1 MEKKVV
7 NYIKKFNMLDEG
19 DKVLAGVS
27 GGADSMCL
35 LLVLLKI
42 KNLFNI
48 NISVV
53 HVNHGLRGKAAQLDA
68 EFVEQ
73 ICGRFNVEC
82 IVRNVN
88 VKDYAAREKQSEEEA
103 ARNLRYKMFASVCR
117 ELQCTKI
124 AVAHHADDQAETV
137 LFQMFRGSGL
147 KGLSGMLPVRD
158 NIIRP
163 LLCVSRAE
171 IEDFLKQSHME
182 YCTDATNY
190 SVDYTRN
197 KIRLN
202 ILPYI
207 KDNINEGVV
216 SHLISIADDAR
227 RADLFLQRE
236 AQKIFNENSVIE
248 DGVLKLN
255 LEVLKYEEIIVSYV
269 LRMCIEK
276 VKSAMKDIGRKHIE
290 DIYNIAHIK
299 GNKEIMLPY
308 GIRVYKE
315 YSTLIFKRQETEI
328 SEEQPC
334 FTLSKEK
341 ILNSI
346 NGISIEY
353 GNNKIVLKIR
363 QYEKNIKYTKTKYT
377 NCFDYDKIKNVLSL
391 RARAPGDFIV
401 IHKNGEKKK
410 LKNYFIDEKI
420 PKNERDKLLIVADG
434 SQVIWIVGYRMS
446 ENYKVTEDTKY
457 VLQMEIDGG

>member
-248 DGVLKLN
+248 DGELKLN

-315 YSTLIFKRQETEI
+315 YSSLIFKRQETEI

-363 QYEKNIKYTKTKYT
+363 RYEKNIKYTKTKYT
-377 NCFDYDKIKNVLSL
+377 NCFDYDKIENVLSL